1 MKFEDIKQEILERS
15 DIVEIISESVYLKKV
30 GRNFVGLCPFHSE
43 KTPSFN
49 VSPEKKIY
57 KCFGCG
63 RSGNVFTFLMEN
75 NGMTFREAMQY
86 LAKRYGITIEQTL
99 ENQEKKSHQEDIFNA
114 LEEVTKY
121 YQSMLKKN
129 AGELCRDYFKKREVS
144 PQTIEQF
151 QLGYA
156 PESFNETSK
165 YMNSKGYNDEIL
177 LDAGLLVQ
185 NDKGNLY
192 DRFRGRAMFPIT
204 DIFGRVIGFGAR
216 ILINDKTQP
225 KYINSPQT
233 GLYDKSSVLY
243 GIYHAK
249 NQIMNKKE
257 AILVEG
263 YMDVIT
269 MHQWGFTNA
278 VASSGTSLT
287 VEQLKLLSRYTKNI
301 IVLYD
306 ADEAGQNAA
315 ERAIELTLQQE
326 FEIAIVTLPTGEDP
340 DSILR
345 DDGPNVFRKYLD
357 GKLNFVEFLFNKYKN
372 QEKLGSPKTRIE
384 LAKKILEYI
393 NLVPDVLLQ
402 DEYMQILIHKMDF
415 IGPQV
420 SNLYKIKA
428 EIAKANRKKS
438 ISPIMPT
445 VQNDINSEQNN
456 QEQILQITKKITL
469 TEKSLLQLIFENN
482 ESFKYFKNMGLNL
495 NILSSAHAKRIIEI
509 ISHYESLDDLILK
522 MNEEEFNPILR
533 DTLAI
538 FMIPKESKSENW
550 DKYMSDYD
558 QQERNN
564 AQIYNSIV
572 IRLKLDIINRELKS
586 LQKLLKKEDLS
597 ELESIT
603 TQEGITEHIKLRE
616 ELLQE
621 LRKI

>member
-129 AGELCRDYFKKREVS
+129 AGKLCRDYFKKREVS

-165 YMNSKGYNDEIL
+165 YMSSKGYNNEIL

-287 VEQLKLLSRYTKNI
+287 ADQLKLLSRYTKNI
-301 IVLYD
+301 IVMYD

-315 ERAIELTLQQE
+315 ERAIELALQQE

-438 ISPIMPT
+438 ISPTIPT

-564 AQIYNSIV
+564 AQIYDSIV

>member
-129 AGELCRDYFKKREVS
+129 AGKLCRDYFKKREVS

-165 YMNSKGYNDEIL
+165 YMSSKGYNNEIL

-287 VEQLKLLSRYTKNI
+287 ADQLKLLSRYTKNI
-301 IVLYD
+301 IVMYD

-315 ERAIELTLQQE
+315 ERAIELALQQE

-345 DDGPNVFRKYLD
+345 DEGPNVFRKYLD

-438 ISPIMPT
+438 ISPTIPT

-564 AQIYNSIV
+564 AQIYDSIV